1 MSVTRCSRVD
11 GVRGQTCYRQH
22 LLRRWLVYIALSFWN
37 RGSFRYL
44 HLLFSIPF
52 ISLWKKTWKYRSD
65 IAKEWTNKKKTKQ
78 EGAWEE
84 HELIGVGLYW
94 GKKWKCKRKHCFV
107 QFTKSGLFFFFGGG
121 DPPLARITVYPKVL
135 RGYWI
140 DICGMKAY
148 RVSVS

>member
-65 IAKEWTNKKKTKQ
+65 IAKEWTNKKNKTRRGVG
-78 EGAWEE
+78 GAWA
-84 HELIGVGLYW
+84 HWSWLVL
-94 GKKWKCKRKHCFV
+94 GKKMKMWKKTLLCSVYKIRII
-107 QFTKSGLFFFFGGG
+107 LFFWGG
-121 DPPLARITVYPKVL
+121 DPPLARITVYPNVL